1 MPRPPQILRETF
13 LRHLKYNE
21 RINMKTLLK
30 NGIVVNVF
38 TDELQRTN
46 VLLENEKIV
55 GVGDYCDNEADV
67 VEDVSGK
74 FICPGF
80 IDGHIHIES
89 TMLTPAELSRL
100 CVANG
105 TTSIIADPHE
115 ITNVCGADG
124 VKYMLEASKG
134 LPMDVFVVL
143 PSCVPA
149 SGFDEAGAVL
159 EAEDIKPLY
168 SLERVIGLGEM
179 MNYPGVIFEN
189 EKVLAK
195 IRDCVELGKP
205 INGHAPLLGG
215 KDLDKYISKGI
226 YDDHECSLED
236 EAKERIRKGQTVMV
250 RRGSAARNLK
260 SLISLFDEP
269 WNRRCMLVTDD
280 CHPDDLI
287 KKGHINSIIREAV
300 SYGKSAIVG
309 IRMATIQAAKH
320 FKLDFVGAIAPGY
333 KADVVVF
340 DNLCNLGV
348 TSVYKNGER
357 VVENGKCK
365 SFAEPCISPELV
377 NKVKGSFNMK
387 TLSESDFTITPE
399 DKKCRVI
406 KVVPRTLITDEM
418 ITEID
423 FTKNNGIDIERDIL
437 KIAVIERHKNTGH
450 IGLGFINGLGLK
462 KGAIA
467 SSVSHDSHN
476 LIVVGVSASDMT
488 AAANRVKELGGGYVL
503 AVDGK
508 IVSELPLPIGGIM
521 TDASAE
527 DAAKRNKELRE
538 IVCELGVNPEL
549 NPFMNMAFVALSVI
563 PHLKM
568 TTFGLVDVDKQKLVS
583 TFLED

>member
-1 MPRPPQILRETF
+1 
-13 LRHLKYNE
+13 
-21 RINMKTLLK
+21 MKTLLK
-30 NGIVVNVF
+30 NGTVVNVF
-38 TDELQRTN
+38 TDELEKVN
-46 VLLENEKIV
+46 VLIEDDKII
-55 GVGDYCDNEADV
+55 GVGDYTDSEADM

-74 FICPGF
+74 YICPGF

-89 TMLTPAELSRL
+89 TMLTPSELARL

-105 TTSIIADPHE
+105 TTTIIADPHE
-115 ITNVCGADG
+115 IANVCGTDG
-124 VKYMLEASKG
+124 IKYMLEASCG
-134 LPMDVFVVL
+134 LPMDIRLVI

-149 SGFDEAGAVL
+149 SGFDESGAIL
-159 EAEDIKPLY
+159 GAKEIKELY
-168 SLERVIGLGEM
+168 DEKRIAGLGEM
-179 MNYPGVIFEN
+179 MNYPGVVCGDKE
-189 EKVLAK
+189 VLAK
-195 IRDCVELGKP
+195 ISDSIAAGK
-205 INGHAPLLGG
+205 IVNGHAPLLSG
-215 KDLDKYISKGI
+215 KALDKYISKGI
-226 YDDHECSLED
+226 GDDHECSLEE
-236 EAKERIRKGQTVMV
+236 EAKERIRKGQCVMI
-250 RRGSAARNLK
+250 RRGSAARNLAG
-260 SLISLFDEP
+260 LVALFAEP

-340 DNLCNLGV
+340 DDLCNLGV

-406 KVVPRTLITDEM
+406 KVIPRTLITDEM

-476 LIVVGVSASDMT
+476 LIVVGASASDMT

>member
-46 VLLENEKIV
+46 VLLENEKII
-55 GVGDYCDNEADV
+55 GIGDYLDSEADV

-74 FICPGF
+74 YICPGF

-280 CHPDDLI
+280 YHPDDLL

-300 SYGKSAIVG
+300 EMGKSAVVG

-320 FKLDFVGAIAPGY
+320 FGIAGVGAIAPGY
-333 KADVVVF
+333 FADIAVLEDLTALNTVKVF
-340 DNLCNLGV
+340 KKGKKV
-348 TSVYKNGER
+348 S
-357 VVENGKCK
+357 ENGKCLD
-365 SFAEPCISPELV
+365 FDEPKVSDELLKRV
-377 NKVKGSFNMK
+377 RGSFDLK
-387 TLSESDFTITPE
+387 TLEEKDFYIEP
-399 DKKCRVI
+399 KGNKCRLI
-406 KVVPRTLITDEM
+406 RILPGTLITDEM
-418 ITEID
+418 ITEVD
-423 FTKNNGIDIERDIL
+423 FSKNNGIDTEKDIL
-437 KIAVIERHKNTGH
+437 KIAVIERHHNTGH
-450 IGLGFINGLGLK
+450 IGLGFINGIGLK

-476 LIVVGVSASDMT
+476 LIVVGASEKDMT
-488 AAANRVKELGGGYVL
+488 VAANRIKELGGGYIAV
-503 AVDGK
+503 VDGE
-508 IVSELPLPIGGIM
+508 ILAELPLPIGGIM

-527 DAAKRNKELRE
+527 DAARCNKELRD
-538 IVCELGVNPEL
+538 IVCALGVSREL
-549 NPFMNMAFVALSVI
+549 NPFMNMAFSALSVI

-568 TTFGLVDVDKQKLVS
+568 TTLGLVDVDKQKIVS
-583 TFLED
+583 VFAEE